1 MVNNNVDRAKQF
13 LAFEALK
20 GLDEA
25 LKEKEKESVNKRLF
39 FKDEQANL
47 SYKLAQLKKGMIVE
61 LMYYDIQEYH
71 KISGIITN
79 IDYNLKSLTVI
90 NKKIYFI
97 DILMIQG
104 ENIKDLYEY

>member
-39 FKDEQANL
+39 FKDEQASIIFITL
-47 SYKLAQLKKGMIVE
+47 SIVT
-61 LMYYDIQEYH
+61 Y
-71 KISGIITN
+71 II
-79 IDYNLKSLTVI
+79 
-90 NKKIYFI
+90 
-97 DILMIQG
+97 
-104 ENIKDLYEY
+104 ENINSKSYC